1 MEMDMVIPLNLNSKK
16 RKENVQQLPNC
27 DSASN
32 EGSSPSKVVLGPE
45 QAKRRL
51 LAFAQQLNKT
61 KENLNTDNN
70 LQKRPNR
77 HGILKYTYV
86 VEGEDCEEIS
96 FPAHII
102 QYTKTEPQI
111 SYCENPHYAK
121 GVFQSRK
128 EIFDAAD
135 EDTKRIMNS
144 IMNSTTPL
152 YQNREFAG
160 RYRKWYV
167 SKKMFVGKSLEDS
180 ENMSFSTHWETDSED
195 ESSYR
200 DNTDYDMEFLPK
212 PPPSLLNTTV
222 VSKVKINKVELPF
235 FEDDDFLT
243 SLISSQSKVKKE
255 IILEPSKSE
264 TKAIQEECSAFMSS
278 LKNINEKLV
287 IKQEPIEL
295 PVAVSQN
302 IGDEKEVLKE
312 SKYVQVRK
320 SYSPNLSLENTNDKI
335 ETRNEIKFEPSQSP
349 KAVDRNFE
357 DGVMSSEIK
366 DNGIRKRSAPSPD
379 WDEQW
384 RSSRYRPSRESTSG
398 TSPIPRKEPN
408 TPDENSKENDWEG
421 GNECSRLGDIDA
433 IDGLMSDAKRI
444 SLDERLELEL
454 GIKVESEI
462 PTTTSVLSPQ
472 SVTDQYSWSFDSCG
486 MSTSPVKRARGFGPK
501 AAPLGPWILHC
512 RNRALPAA
520 PYVPPHLQSVLYQPL
535 VRTIPPKTEDDK
547 ANDVHHEENEIN
559 KTDTQSQDLAP
570 DQEIKKDWDKEL
582 KNLEAVASN
591 LEVAD
596 ETVLEALEEKLMQFE
611 TSNILLSGESPTFE
625 AKNDKTKAV
634 KKGKRSK
641 PPPVELK
648 EAGKGILVMP
658 RISLLD
664 EKSGNQKKAV
674 VFADSVRP
682 GYGTSSE
689 DEDEHGRSPPPPVVQ
704 PVHLIETSPKKKC
717 KKPQKEKIVGDD
729 FDPVFDLLPPPP
741 PPPGSPEPP
750 QIEAMIPPSSPT
762 LQLLSPPTAVTDAL
776 VASSPQPIESS
787 AC

>member
-1 MEMDMVIPLNLNSKK
+1 
-16 RKENVQQLPNC
+16 
-27 DSASN
+27 
-32 EGSSPSKVVLGPE
+32 
-45 QAKRRL
+45 
-51 LAFAQQLNKT
+51 
-61 KENLNTDNN
+61 
-70 LQKRPNR
+70 
-77 HGILKYTYV
+77 
-86 VEGEDCEEIS
+86 
-96 FPAHII
+96 
-102 QYTKTEPQI
+102 
-111 SYCENPHYAK
+111 
-121 GVFQSRK
+121 
-128 EIFDAAD
+128 
-135 EDTKRIMNS
+135 
-144 IMNSTTPL
+144 
-152 YQNREFAG
+152 
-160 RYRKWYV
+160 
-167 SKKMFVGKSLEDS
+167 MFVGKSLEDS

-486 MSTSPVKRARGFGPK
+486 MSTSPVKR
-501 AAPLGPWILHC
+501 
-512 RNRALPAA
+512 
-520 PYVPPHLQSVLYQPL
+520 
-535 VRTIPPKTEDDK
+535 
-547 ANDVHHEENEIN
+547 
-559 KTDTQSQDLAP
+559 
-570 DQEIKKDWDKEL
+570 
-582 KNLEAVASN
+582 
-591 LEVAD
+591 
-596 ETVLEALEEKLMQFE
+596 
-611 TSNILLSGESPTFE
+611 
-625 AKNDKTKAV
+625 
-634 KKGKRSK
+634 
-641 PPPVELK
+641 
-648 EAGKGILVMP
+648 
-658 RISLLD
+658 
-664 EKSGNQKKAV
+664 
-674 VFADSVRP
+674 
-682 GYGTSSE
+682 
-689 DEDEHGRSPPPPVVQ
+689 
-704 PVHLIETSPKKKC
+704 
-717 KKPQKEKIVGDD
+717 
-729 FDPVFDLLPPPP
+729 
-741 PPPGSPEPP
+741 
-750 QIEAMIPPSSPT
+750 
-762 LQLLSPPTAVTDAL
+762 
-776 VASSPQPIESS
+776 
-787 AC
+787 